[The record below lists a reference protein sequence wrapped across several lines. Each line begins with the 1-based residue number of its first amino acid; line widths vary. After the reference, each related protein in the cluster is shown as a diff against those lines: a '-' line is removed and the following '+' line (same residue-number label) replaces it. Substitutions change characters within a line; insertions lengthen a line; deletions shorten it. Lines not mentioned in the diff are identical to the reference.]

1 VYPPTA
7 AEIELLKALA
17 ERQGVSPDTADLE
30 SVQAFLET
38 LLPALA
44 QLERQIPPE
53 MLPAP

>member
-1 VYPPTA
+1 MYPPTA

-17 ERQGVSPDTADLE
+17 ERQGVSPENADLA
-30 SVQAFLET
+30 SVQAFLEQ

-44 QLERQIPPE
+44 LLERQIPPE

>member
-1 VYPPTA
+1 MYQPAA

-17 ERQGVSPDTADLE
+17 ERQGVSPDNADLA
-30 SVQAFLET
+30 SVQAFLEK

-44 QLERQIPPE
+44 LLERQIPPE